1 MPLPGPLDGDPGGGG
16 GDPYAGSDDGDLF
29 APGGLFGD
37 RRGLNYTPYNAS
49 GVPGNGVT
57 DWSSGPAAGSGSYT
71 RNGNTFSLGTSY
83 NEDYR
88 WAPANITD
96 AGGTVRITE
105 GGNPARITSP
115 GGYGVYGSTPPADN
129 PFDLPRGSSSLG
141 QPRSAEDPYNPYP
154 KNIPDGARTY
164 LPMTPL
170 DPNDTFTGPQGP
182 RDVYSEWFQYNAE
195 YLRNIDRG
203 NPDLYNTYREDS
215 IFPIPPTRGSDW
227 TSPYQINDDG
237 VIRDSRLI
245 PIGFPSFASGGNPEI
260 GKASRLAERGYEIA
274 IFGGNA
280 TVLPHELSQEILGSG
295 GGAAPNVTVI
305 GDGGLQVSVAPQSGG
320 MSPSDVK
327 LIIKNTLL
335 DDLTKRGV
343 ITTTLNN
350 RRGGVSL

>member
-1 MPLPGPLDGDPGGGG
+1 MAPTPFYTSGPLAGRRQATPWDPYNIYGQLDSQTSTAYRNPGAKTPQQNYQDWYDYGTITPFGQRMPLPGPLDGDPGGGG
-16 GDPYAGSDDGDLF
+16 GDPYADSDDGDLF

-49 GVPGNGVT
+49 GVSGNGVT
-57 DWSSGPAAGSGSYT
+57 SWGAIPSG
-71 RNGNTFSLGTSY
+71 LDY
-83 NEDYR
+83 NQ
-88 WAPANITD
+88 A
-96 AGGTVRITE
+96 
-105 GGNPARITSP
+105 PARIIAS
-115 GGYGVYGSTPPADN
+115 GGDGYGYTGS
-129 PFDLPRGSSSLG
+129 
-141 QPRSAEDPYNPYP
+141 
-154 KNIPDGARTY
+154 AR
-164 LPMTPL
+164 M
-170 DPNDTFTGPQGP
+170 D
-182 RDVYSEWFQYNAE
+182 AA
-195 YLRNIDRG
+195 
-203 NPDLYNTYREDS
+203 
-215 IFPIPPTRGSDW
+215 
-227 TSPYQINDDG
+227 INDWRNQRSGGDYYAGFPGASG
-237 VIRDSRLI
+237 VAYPLI
-245 PIGFPSFASGGNPEI
+245 PGYASGGNPEI